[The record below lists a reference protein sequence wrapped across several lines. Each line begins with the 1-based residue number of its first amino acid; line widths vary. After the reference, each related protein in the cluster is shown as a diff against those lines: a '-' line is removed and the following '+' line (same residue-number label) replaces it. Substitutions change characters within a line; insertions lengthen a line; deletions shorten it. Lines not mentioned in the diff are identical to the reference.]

1 MTKLGEGCMGKR
13 GEGGMTKLGEGSMT
27 KLGALSNDELL
38 ARLRAHVGR
47 GNVWLIGLL
56 AYLAEVDARRLY
68 AEQACTSTWDFCV
81 RKLGMSESEAQ
92 RRIAVARVVRRFPL
106 AGGYL
111 ERGEVHLCALYE
123 LHKHVT
129 VDNHEELLRAAVGK
143 TTKAVAEMLAAR
155 FPKPDMHACVEPL
168 DPQPALPVASAESA
182 PPSDVAPSASATPS
196 ASAALPAP
204 VACSTLG
211 RPRVEPLSA
220 SRYRVEL
227 TVSAE
232 TKVML
237 ENIQALMRHRN
248 PSGDLEKII
257 EVALDLLLAKL
268 EKERLGKTTRSKEK
282 TPSTTTAADGRT
294 SSAAQH
300 SPKPAR
306 RRHVA
311 KAAQREVWARDGAQ
325 CTYVDAHGNRCPGRA
340 FLELDHI
347 DAKALGG
354 SDEAANLRL
363 RCRVHNRVHAEHVFG
378 RAYIEERIHF
388 RQRKYA
394 APTQALPGQAAPAQ
408 AGPKPGAPTQARAGQ
423 AAPAQTGPKE
433 AAPMQAGPKEAAPA
447 QEQRKQSAP
456 VQAGRKQATPVQ
468 AGRKQ
473 PTPAQEQRKQ
483 AASWQARSKSTALAH
498 PPSFETAVRGLRP
511 LGFRESEVREVITR
525 LESSLEPD
533 TSAETIVR
541 HALRLLT

>member
-1 MTKLGEGCMGKR
+1 MTKLGE
-13 GEGGMTKLGEGSMT
+13 
-27 KLGALSNDELL
+27 LSNDELL

-56 AYLAEVDARRLY
+56 AYVAEVDARRLY

-81 RKLGMSESEAQ
+81 RKLGMSDSEAQ

-129 VDNHEELLRAAVGK
+129 LDNHEELLRAAVGK

-155 FPKPDMHACVEPL
+155 FPKPDVHACIEPL
-168 DPQPALPVASAESA
+168 DPQPALPVVSAESP
-182 PPSDVAPSASATPS
+182 PPSEVASSAAAALSALATSS
-196 ASAALPAP
+196 ALAALPAL
-204 VACSTLG
+204 VASTP
-211 RPRVEPLSA
+211 REWPRVEPLSA

-227 TVSAE
+227 TISAE
-232 TKVML
+232 TRATL
-237 ENIQALMRHRN
+237 ENIQELMRHRN

-257 EVALDLLLAKL
+257 EVALDLLQAKL
-268 EKERLGKTTRSKEK
+268 ERERLGKTTRSKEK
-282 TPSTTTAADGRT
+282 TPSSTTPADGGT

-311 KAAQREVWARDGAQ
+311 KAVQREVWARDGAQ
-325 CTYVDAHGNRCPGRA
+325 CTFVDADGNRCPGRG

-378 RAYIEERIHF
+378 RAYIEERIHL
-388 RQRKYA
+388 RQRKSA
-394 APTQALPGQAAPAQ
+394 APTQARP
-408 AGPKPGAPTQARAGQ
+408 GQ
-423 AAPAQTGPKE
+423 AAPAQTGAK
-433 AAPMQAGPKEAAPA
+433 AAEPA
-447 QEQRKQSAP
+447 QQH
-456 VQAGRKQATPVQ
+456 
-468 AGRKQ
+468 RKQ
-473 PTPAQEQRKQ
+473 PTPAQEQRK
-483 AASWQARSKSTALAH
+483 AASEQARSKPTALAH
-498 PPSFETAVRGLRP
+498 SPSFETAVRGLRT
-511 LGFRESEVREVITR
+511 LGFREPEVRQVITR

>member
-1 MTKLGEGCMGKR
+1 
-13 GEGGMTKLGEGSMT
+13 MTKLGEGSMT
-27 KLGALSNDELL
+27 KLGELSNDELL

-56 AYLAEVDARRLY
+56 AYVAEVDARRLY

-92 RRIAVARVVRRFPL
+92 RRIAVARIVRRFPL

-155 FPKPDMHACVEPL
+155 FPKPDVHACIEPL
-168 DPQPALPVASAESA
+168 DPQPALPVASAGSP
-182 PPSDVAPSASATPS
+182 PPSEVVSSAA
-196 ASAALPAP
+196 AALPAL
-204 VACSTLG
+204 VASTT
-211 RPRVEPLSA
+211 REWPRVESLSA

-227 TVSAE
+227 TISAE
-232 TKVML
+232 TRATL
-237 ENIQALMRHRN
+237 ANIQELMRHRN

-282 TPSTTTAADGRT
+282 TPSTTTAADGGT
-294 SSAAQH
+294 CSAAQH

-311 KAAQREVWARDGAQ
+311 KAVQREVWARDGAQ
-325 CTYVDAHGNRCPGRA
+325 CTYVDAEGNRCPARG

-347 DAKALGG
+347 EAKALGG
-354 SDEAANLRL
+354 GDDAANIRL
-363 RCRVHNRVHAEHVFG
+363 RCRAHNHLHAEQVFG
-378 RAYIEERIHF
+378 REFMEERIHL
-388 RQRKYA
+388 RQRKCATA
-394 APTQALPGQAAPAQ
+394 AKMERENP
-408 AGPKPGAPTQARAGQ
+408 
-423 AAPAQTGPKE
+423 E
-433 AAPMQAGPKEAAPA
+433 AAKA
-447 QEQRKQSAP
+447 
-456 VQAGRKQATPVQ
+456 
-468 AGRKQ
+468 
-473 PTPAQEQRKQ
+473 
-483 AASWQARSKSTALAH
+483 
-498 PPSFETAVRGLRP
+498 PSFETAARGLRT
-511 LGFRESEVREVITR
+511 LGFRAAEVHDVITR
-525 LESSLEPD
+525 LATTLDPATPVENIIKS
-533 TSAETIVR
+533 
-541 HALRLLT
+541 ALRLLT